1 MKGTSAQSQQ
11 GSQPQQFKTL
21 KRDFDEEGQR
31 RQAIKEAVRHL
42 TQKKKRDISDL
53 DEWMRAKREHN
64 RIARIKPKE
73 TIFETGSGEARTE
86 DEISEN
92 LNKKLKGAKSM
103 PERSEKAKNQAKVSV
118 KSPSFEIGKSKH
130 SQNRQRRNQS
140 SHQNTKR
147 YNKKQ
152 YTCSPQKSPQKNH
165 KKKPQNKNA
174 QKLWTRPFQSSYLNT
189 SRKFRIEGRHCRDNI
204 HRAEEYIF
212 NREVNMYESQFVEF
226 KRLKGLHLQMILN
239 YIGGFLNSYGGS
251 LYIGI
256 SDDGRVKGISL
267 TRDDIDQ
274 FQVDMDRALRQFIPT
289 VFPDQIRVQF
299 SEICLNG
306 KKKVGNLGLK
316 IGNFE
321 RNLIHSNPQNHD

>member
-11 GSQPQQFKTL
+11 GSQPQQFRTL
-21 KRDFDEEGQR
+21 ERDFEEEGKR
-31 RQAIKEAVRHL
+31 RQAVKEGVRLL
-42 TQKKKRDISDL
+42 TEKKKRDISDL
-53 DEWMRAKREHN
+53 EDWMRGKRAHK
-64 RIARIKPKE
+64 RISRQKPKE
-73 TIFETGSGEARTE
+73 TIFDTGSGEGRTE

-92 LNKKLKGAKSM
+92 VGKKLKGAKSM

-118 KSPSFEIGKSKH
+118 KSPSFEIGKSKR

-140 SHQNTKR
+140 SQQNSKR

-152 YTCSPQKSPQKNH
+152 YTCSPQKSPQKHN
-165 KKKPQNKNA
+165 KRNQNNKNS
-174 QKLWTRPFQSSYLNT
+174 QKQWTRPFQSSYLNT
-189 SRKFRIEGRHCRDNI
+189 SRKFWVEGRYCRENI
-204 HRAEEYIF
+204 HRTEEYIF

-306 KKKVGNLGLK
+306 KKKVWIWDGKG
-316 IGNFE
+316 IE
-321 RNLIHSNPQNHD
+321 I